1 MTPAVWLAGTLKDH
15 ARGRRLIDL
24 VDGKPAEATDRGP
37 GVCLFFGGEFQKLKK
52 AAQSEWLDWSEASG
66 RVFLLLPPFQ
76 LGLITTL
83 RDWEVLSIGSV
94 ADAMAPAMARRLSGE
109 VRFQLKGSFQ
119 VPSKPAGAWDNG
131 TVNTR
136 AFIAAIPTPDA
147 LFAATC
153 LPLWSLALLD
163 AKAELREWLGDLLA
177 LAGKPVEE
185 EEPASKVFALKPE
198 HYAVL
203 LHLCSEEFSSDDEAL
218 RALPKSNLFRLSG
231 SRARQYFTEL
241 EAQGLTKA
249 GHLTKAG
256 RTALAESSYEPFA
269 FELETKRR

>member
-15 ARGRRLIDL
+15 ARGRRLMDL
-24 VDGKPAEATDRGP
+24 VEGKPAEAPDRGP

-76 LGLITTL
+76 LGPITTL

-131 TVNTR
+131 TVNTCFYR
-136 AFIAAIPTPDA
+136 RHPHAG

-163 AKAELREWLGDLLA
+163 AKAELREWLGDLLG

-185 EEPASKVFALKPE
+185 EEPASKAFTLTPE

-231 SRARQYFTEL
+231 SRARQYSTEL

-269 FELETKRR
+269 FELEANRR